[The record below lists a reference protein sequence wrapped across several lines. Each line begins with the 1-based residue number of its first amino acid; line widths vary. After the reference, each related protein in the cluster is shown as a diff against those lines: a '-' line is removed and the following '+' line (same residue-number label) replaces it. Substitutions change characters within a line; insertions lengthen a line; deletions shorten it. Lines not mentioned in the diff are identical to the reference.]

1 MEGPGIRPDLLFCRK
16 CAKHFRGQPRE
27 CPNGC
32 GPIEP
37 VSPFRGT
44 DGDVVDDR
52 YILVEQIGI
61 GGMGTVYRAEDMIAN
76 REVALKV
83 LNAKYASHA
92 ASARRFF
99 REARMMRAVSHTCA
113 TGLHRFGPT
122 REGLLLIDMEYV
134 PGRTVRDQVLENGS
148 GLEVESA
155 LAVLDNVLAALG
167 ACHDAG
173 VVHCDVK
180 PENVVLVR
188 DGARGQC
195 KLVDF
200 GIAQPPGAVEHS
212 DEFVVLGTP
221 AFMSPEQVRCLTV
234 DARTDL
240 YLVGCLAYE
249 LLTGD
254 PPFVGD
260 GPLDLCQQQMLD
272 PPPALSSRMDVD
284 RLPPGFVDLVGR
296 LLEKSPQMRPASA
309 RVVREEL
316 RTMRRRWRD
325 VRGAAWLAPGSYR
338 PPSRGRVA
346 NANRRITD
354 RPRLDDR
361 PFSGLRALIEVRQV
375 FEEGTV
381 YGPKALEEIAS
392 HVFTGTMN
400 ELRELGAEV
409 SGPNGPHIEIGLP
422 CEGDERGAVSHLLDC
437 LAELNEVLG
446 RIPEPKLEIRA
457 AVLATADAEAVHL
470 GPQPA
475 LDLLGLLN
483 IGPGSYVR
491 CDARVARWAGRRQIV
506 RLGDVREAGGEDVT
520 ALYATSLM
528 AS

>member
-16 CAKHFRGQPRE
+16 CAKHFRGQPRQ

-37 VSPFRGT
+37 VTPFFGT
-44 DGDVVDDR
+44 EGDVVDDR
-52 YILVEQIGI
+52 YMLIERIGV
-61 GGMGTVYRAEDMIAN
+61 GGMGTVYRAEDMVAG

-99 REARMMRAVSHTCA
+99 REARMMRAVSHPGA
-113 TGLHRFGPT
+113 AALHRFGPT

-134 PGRTVRDQVLENGS
+134 PGCTARDQVLENDS
-148 GLEVESA
+148 GLEIETA
-155 LAVLDNVLAALG
+155 LSVIDNVLAALA

-188 DGARGQC
+188 DGGRGQC

-200 GIAQPPGAVEHS
+200 GIAQAPGPVEHG

-221 AFMSPEQVRCLTV
+221 AFMSPEQVRCLAV
-234 DARTDL
+234 DQRTDL

-254 PPFVGD
+254 PPFNGD

-272 PPPALSSRMDVD
+272 TPPLLSARMDVE
-284 RLPPGFVDLVGR
+284 RLPEGFQDLIGR
-296 LLEKSPQMRPASA
+296 MLEKSPQMRPDSA
-309 RVVREEL
+309 RAAREEL
-316 RTMRRRWRD
+316 RAMRRRWRD
-325 VRGAAWLAPGSYR
+325 VQAASWVRRQSVR
-338 PPSRGRVA
+338 PASRGRPTQLPHDAVE
-346 NANRRITD
+346 

-361 PFSGLRALIEVRQV
+361 PFVGLRALIEMRQL
-375 FEEGTV
+375 FEEGTL
-381 YGPKALEEIAS
+381 YGPRALEEIAA
-392 HVFTGTMN
+392 HVFSGTLG
-400 ELRELGAEV
+400 ELRELGAEIA
-409 SGPNGPHIEIGLP
+409 GPNGPHIEIALP

-437 LAELNEVLG
+437 IAELHESLS

-457 AVLATADAEAVHL
+457 AVLACSGEAQPHV
-470 GPQPA
+470 GKQPA